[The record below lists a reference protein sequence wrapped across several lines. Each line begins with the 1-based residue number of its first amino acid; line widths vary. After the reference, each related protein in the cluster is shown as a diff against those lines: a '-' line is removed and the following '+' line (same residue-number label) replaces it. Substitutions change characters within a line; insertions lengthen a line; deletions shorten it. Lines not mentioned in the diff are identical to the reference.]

1 MFRSNHEVSMNIVY
15 LDKWLL
21 LCEKPVGVL
30 SEASETEANMPALL
44 GEALRAR
51 GERGDIFAVHRLDR
65 AVGGLMVYAR
75 DSATAGKLSA
85 LIAERQMVKQYLCLV
100 HGAPGEAEGEL
111 RDLLFKD
118 STRNKTFVV
127 KRMRR
132 GVKEAWLTYR
142 ALSPAAA
149 TPWGECSPI
158 LVTMGTGRSH
168 QIRVQFSSRGM
179 PLLGDGKYGGSDN
192 GVSVALWSHRI
203 AFDHPRTGKRVDTA
217 LPPEGSPWD
226 LFGDALPKGG
236 AV

>member
-1 MFRSNHEVSMNIVY
+1 MQILY

-30 SEASETEANMPALL
+30 SESSDSDENMPTML

-51 GERGDIFAVHRLDR
+51 GERGEVYPVHRLDR
-65 AVGGLMVYAR
+65 AVGGLMVFAR

-85 LIAERQMVKQYLCLV
+85 LIADRRMTKQYLCLV
-100 HGAPGEAEGEL
+100 HGAPAETEGEL

-127 KRMRR
+127 KRSRR

-142 ALSPAAA
+142 ALSSAAP
-149 TPWGECSPI
+149 TPWGDCSPI

-168 QIRVQFSSRGM
+168 QIRVQFSTRGM
-179 PLLGDGKYGGSDN
+179 PLVGDGKYGGSDN
-192 GVSVALWSHRI
+192 GTTVALFSHRI
-203 AFDHPRTGKRVDTA
+203 AFTHPRTGKTVDVSLT
-217 LPPEGSPWD
+217 PSGMPWE
-226 LFGDALPKGG
+226 LFGDVLPGEV
-236 AV
+236 AHD

>member
-1 MFRSNHEVSMNIVY
+1 MNICY
-15 LDKWLL
+15 IDKWLL

-30 SEASETEANMPALL
+30 SEASPSEDNLPARLNA
-44 GEALRAR
+44 ALAER
-51 GERGDIFAVHRLDR
+51 GEMGEVFPVHRLDR
-65 AVGGLMVYAR
+65 AVGGLMVFAR

-85 LIAERQMVKQYLCLV
+85 LIASREMTKQYLCLV
-100 HGAPGEAEGEL
+100 HGAPAEGEGEL

-118 STRNKTFVV
+118 STRNKTFPV

-142 ALSPAAA
+142 ALSPAAP

-203 AFDHPRTGKRVDTA
+203 AFTHPRTGKTVDVS
-217 LPPEGSPWD
+217 LPTPSASPWD
-226 LFGDALPKGG
+226 LFDGVLPGEG
-236 AV
+236 V

>member
-1 MFRSNHEVSMNIVY
+1 MRILY
-15 LDKWLL
+15 IDPWLL

-30 SEASETEANMPALL
+30 SESSDRDENMPALL

-51 GERGDIFAVHRLDR
+51 GERGDVYPVHRLDR
-65 AVGGLMVYAR
+65 AVGGVMVFAR
-75 DSATAGKLSA
+75 DSGTAGKLSA
-85 LIAERQMVKQYLCLV
+85 LIAERQMTKQYLCLV
-100 HGAPGEAEGEL
+100 HGAPAETEGEL

-118 STRNKTFVV
+118 SSRNKTFVV

-142 ALSPAAA
+142 ALAPAAA
-149 TPWGECSPI
+149 TPWGDCSPI

-192 GVSVALWSHRI
+192 GTNVALFSHRI
-203 AFDHPRTGKRVDTA
+203 AFSHPRTGKTVDISLT
-217 LPPEGSPWD
+217 PCGMPWE
-226 LFGDALPKGG
+226 LFGNVLPKEGG
-236 AV
+236 HV